1 MSEQLKIR
9 PYARLITM
17 LGDQLIKDEAI
28 ALAELIKNSYDADAS
43 WVKISLNNFNEDMTT
58 RDDSSIV
65 IEDDGTGMTREI
77 LERHW
82 LNPATPVKLKS
93 KQTNPRTQKGR
104 YVQGEKGIGRF
115 AVFKLGR
122 VVRLTTRRQLKDSS
136 NHFIDGGEAKES
148 TLLYDF
154 SRYDDDFLSEQGKDS
169 ELFLDDLRV
178 EYNQTE
184 PQIFVDKPMELG
196 SEENPTTGNHGTRIE
211 ISGLRGTWSKYKLRK
226 VRIQTSDLQPL
237 REENKATNFKIYFYQ
252 NHIYLGDSEDADN
265 NQKVFD
271 LLDNKAVFKVL
282 KGKFHQ
288 DTQSYTF
295 ELNGNPTVLSFK
307 DEEVRGLYLF
317 NLINKENSDIL
328 NKRCGDFDFEFYL
341 FDFFET
347 PTQPT
352 RYHLDRA
359 DKNLLKE
366 HRIYLYRD
374 GIRVMPY
381 GSPEDDWLKVDVIR
395 GTRRADSFLSNDQ
408 TVGWVFITQENNP
421 GLKDKTNREGLIEG
435 DGEFAVFRFYVQ
447 VLLAW
452 LRAKPY
458 ARYLAAN
465 RKKAENELSSGEK
478 MDAFISQARKQ
489 ADGDPKMLKFVNSF
503 KKKYDKEHSVFEQ
516 RISKTENLAAVGLSV
531 ETASHDLMMLLRR
544 SLDQLDGII
553 QDIMVGHTI
562 DKDMLQQSLESIRGQ
577 LGMVQSQMGDIQLLF
592 PSSKGR
598 LKVIDVK
605 GIVEKVRNIYK
616 RALGRYSIKVEYE
629 TNGNP
634 VRVRTTDAV
643 LLQLFINLFDNA
655 LWWLQTTDGDREIF
669 ISFDGDEQRVI
680 FSDNGPG
687 ISEEDAPYIFDA
699 FFSGKGTEG
708 RGLGLYIAR
717 QLLDRFGY
725 TIELAVN
732 SEDKLRRGANFVI
745 DFNPDEGRK

>member
-43 WVKISLNNFNEDMTT
+43 WVRISLNNFNKDMTT

-136 NHFIDGGEAKES
+136 NRFIDGGEAKES

-184 PQIFVDKPMELG
+184 PQVFADKPIHLG
-196 SEENPTTGNHGTRIE
+196 LEKKQTTGSHGTRIE
-211 ISGLRGTWSKYKLRK
+211 ISKLRGAWSEHKLNK
-226 VRIQTSDLQPL
+226 VRSQTYDLQPL
-237 REENKATNFKIYFYQ
+237 LKETKETDFRIYFY
-252 NHIYLGDSEDADN
+252 HDSSSISDNGNDDN
-265 NQKVFD
+265 NRKVLD
-271 LLDNKAVFKVL
+271 LLQKKAVFKVED
-282 KGKFHQ
+282 GKFHQ
-288 DTQSYTF
+288 ETKSF
-295 ELNGNPTVLSFK
+295 SFKLNGVSTVLSLK
-307 DEEVRGLYLF
+307 DEEVTGLYLYRQLH
-317 NLINKENSDIL
+317 NVTVDKE
-328 NKRCGDFDFEFYL
+328 CGDFTFDFYL
-341 FDFFET
+341 FDFMGT
-347 PTQPT
+347 STQPT
-352 RYHLDRA
+352 RYHLDRE
-359 DKNLLKE
+359 DKNLLKN

-381 GSPEDDWLKVDVIR
+381 GSPEDDWLNVDVIR
-395 GTRRADSFLSNDQ
+395 GTKRADTFLSNDQ
-408 TVGWVFITQENNP
+408 TVGWIFITQKDNP

-435 DGEFAVFRFYVQ
+435 DGEFDAFKFNIQ

-465 RKKAENELSSGEK
+465 RKKAENELSRGEK
-478 MDAFISQARKQ
+478 MDAFISRARKQ
-489 ADGDPKMLKFVNSF
+489 ADGDPEMLKFVDSF

-516 RISKTENLAAVGLSV
+516 RIRKTENLAAVGLSV

-553 QDIMVGHTI
+553 QDLMVGHTI
-562 DKDMLQQSLESIRGQ
+562 DKDILLQSLEGIRGQ
-577 LGMVQSQMGDIQLLF
+577 LGMVQTQMGDIQLLF

-598 LKVIDVK
+598 SKVIDVK
-605 GIVEKVRNIYK
+605 GIVDKVRNIYQ
-616 RALGRYSIKVEYE
+616 RALERYSIKVHYAAS
-629 TNGNP
+629 GNP

-655 LWWLQTTDGDREIF
+655 LWWLQTTDGDREIL
-669 ISFDGDEQRVI
+669 ITFDGDEQRVI

-725 TIELAVN
+725 TINLAVN
-732 SEDKLRRGANFVI
+732 PEDEPLDGANFVI
-745 DFNPDEGRK
+745 DFNPDEEQK

>member
-17 LGDQLIKDEAI
+17 LGDQLIKDETI
-28 ALAELIKNSYDADAS
+28 ALSELIKNAYDADAS
-43 WVKISLNNFNEDMTT
+43 WVRITLNNFNEDLTA
-58 RDDSSIV
+58 REDSSIV
-65 IEDDGTGMTREI
+65 IEDDGTGMNREI
-77 LERHW
+77 LEKHW
-82 LNPATPVKLKS
+82 LNPATPVKLRS
-93 KQTNPRTQKGR
+93 KQSNPLTQKGR

-122 VVRLTTRRQLKDSS
+122 VVQLTTRRQLQDRSG
-136 NHFIDGGEAKES
+136 HFIDKEEAEES

-154 SRYDDDFLSEQGKDS
+154 SQYDDDFLSKQGKNS

-178 EYNQTE
+178 EFNQTE
-184 PQIFVDKPMELG
+184 PVVFTGKSKQFNHAMMPM
-196 SEENPTTGNHGTRIE
+196 HGTRIE
-211 ISGLRGTWSKYKLRK
+211 ISKLRGTWSKYKLDK
-226 VRIQTSDLQPL
+226 VRSQTSDLQPIL
-237 REENKATNFKIYFYQ
+237 EETKETDFRIYFFSG
-252 NHIYLGDSEDADN
+252 GDQLPEDHKKSDEVLDLIDKRSVY
-265 NQKVFD
+265 KVE
-271 LLDNKAVFKVL
+271 
-282 KGKFHQ
+282 KGRFHQ
-288 DTQSYTF
+288 ATRSF
-295 ELNGNPTVLSFK
+295 SFNLNGEPTVLSLD
-307 DEEVRGLYLF
+307 DEEVKGLYLY
-317 NLINKENSDIL
+317 KQL
-328 NKRCGDFDFEFYL
+328 NQDVPVRECGDFGFDFYL
-341 FDFFET
+341 FDFT
-347 PTQPT
+347 GSATQPP

-359 DKNLLKE
+359 DKGILKK

-381 GSPEDDWLKVDVIR
+381 GSPEDDWLNVDVIR
-395 GTRRADSFLSNDQ
+395 GTKRADTFLSNDQ
-408 TVGWVFITQENNP
+408 TVGWIFITQKDNP

-435 DGEFAVFRFYVQ
+435 DGEFDTFKFYVQ
-447 VLLAW
+447 ILLAW

-465 RKKAENELSSGEK
+465 QKKAENELTSGDK
-478 MDAFISQARKQ
+478 MDAFIRRAQQQA
-489 ADGDPKMLKFVNSF
+489 GDDSEMRKFVDSF

-553 QDIMVGHTI
+553 QNLIVGRDIDNSV
-562 DKDMLQQSLESIRGQ
+562 LQQSLESIRGQ
-577 LGMVQSQMGDIQLLF
+577 LGMIESQMGDIQLLF

-598 LKVIDVK
+598 TKVVDVK
-605 GIVEKVRNIYK
+605 STADKVFNLYK
-616 RALGRYSIKVEYE
+616 RALVRYSICVDYE
-629 TNGNP
+629 VSGNP

-643 LLQLFINLFDNA
+643 LLQLFINLFDNS
-655 LWWLQTTDGDREIF
+655 LWWLQTSDGEQSRIL
-669 ISFDGDEQRVI
+669 ITFDGDEQRVI

-687 ISEEDAPYIFDA
+687 ISEEDAPFIFDA

-725 TIELAVN
+725 TIDLAVN
-732 SEDKLRRGANFVI
+732 SEDKRLKGANFII
-745 DFNPDEGRK
+745 DFNTDKEQK